1 MAYDLTKLVK
11 VSALQQLAEKIKE
24 LYYDKEEVDDKLEEF
39 IKNIKLNDALLEKID
54 QEISITI
61 EPSQTPGALLINGEE
76 IFIPG
81 FISREEVSQIST
93 GDMKWGIF

>member
-54 QEISITI
+54 
-61 EPSQTPGALLINGEE
+61 
-76 IFIPG
+76 
-81 FISREEVSQIST
+81 
-93 GDMKWGIF
+93 